1 MNNVNL
7 IGRITKDLELKK
19 TQSGISVCSFTIA
32 VDRKFKNKQTGE
44 KETDFINI
52 VTWRDTAEFVGKY
65 LAKGVRIGVSGSLQ
79 VRSYEDKNGDRKY
92 VTEVVADDITFA
104 DAKVGG
110 QTQSQYSDSYKP
122 KAGTNNFKAEYIQD
136 TLDETA
142 LPFDL

>member
-1 MNNVNL
+1 M
-7 IGRITKDLELKK
+7 
-19 TQSGISVCSFTIA
+19 
-32 VDRKFKNKQTGE
+32 
-44 KETDFINI
+44 
-52 VTWRDTAEFVGKY
+52 
-65 LAKGVRIGVSGSLQ
+65 AKGVRIGVSGSLQ

-110 QTQSQYSDSYKP
+110 QSQYSDSYVP
-122 KAGTNNFKAEYIQD
+122 KRPAAPKAEYIQD